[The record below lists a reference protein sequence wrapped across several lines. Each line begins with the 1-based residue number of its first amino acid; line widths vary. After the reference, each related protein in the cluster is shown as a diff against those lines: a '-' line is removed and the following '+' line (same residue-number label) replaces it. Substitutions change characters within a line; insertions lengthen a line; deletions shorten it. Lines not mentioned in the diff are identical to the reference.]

1 MGKQFDVAAMRKKDD
16 VSAKAII
23 ITMMIVFLVISGMF
37 VYCFFGSIKAH
48 SEFALEYDDLRYA
61 DLTFNHY
68 ERVGVGKSGHEYKI
82 YFKEYAEPFQV
93 DQITVKKF
101 NEKELKR
108 ISDQAVLRVY
118 YQESFSKKYEYRICE
133 MHHENVAL
141 LTLDD
146 YIRVNQNNQ
155 VIGMIVAPILALCG
169 LFLAGMCIFGLMFQY
184 KGRSKHK
191 FINRM

>member
-1 MGKQFDVAAMRKKDD
+1 MGKKFDVLAMRKKDD
-16 VSAKAII
+16 ISAKAG
-23 ITMMIVFLVISGMF
+23 MIAMALFFLMLSGLF
-37 VYCFFGSIKAH
+37 GYCFLSCIRAYSEYDLEYSDLTYAELTFDH
-48 SEFALEYDDLRYA
+48 SER
-61 DLTFNHY
+61 
-68 ERVGVGKSGHEYKI
+68 RGVGKSGYEYKI

-93 DQITVKKF
+93 DQITVKKL

-169 LFLAGMCIFGLMFQY
+169 LFLAGMCTFGLLFQY
-184 KGRSKHK
+184 KGTSKHK
-191 FINRM
+191 RINRM